1 MMKKMTVVLPH
12 SYQVMLQNIICN
24 FSQPV
29 LDMNALNMIFFG
41 NKCPF
46 FPLIQ
51 QYYPSEALEF
61 LKAYPF
67 LQQLALNIN
76 NILPN
81 EIPLLQQMEIFN
93 KIELT
98 RKQVA
103 LLFMLSFFGLIPQ
116 SANNKLNVF
125 NVSDVLF
132 AKNGTKFEFGRCF
145 LNYLTTIGKWI
156 AQNNPILEEK
166 IIYLRESINRF
177 NLSFENFNLT
187 NLCPVNFI
195 PQGSLINGNSSYCV
209 DFANQYIG
217 GGTLMG
223 GCVQEEIL
231 FAINPEAIVAMLFM
245 EKMHEC
251 DAIGIFNVIQYSSY
265 EGYKNTFTFTGNRV
279 INCFA
284 SQINRKRL
292 IAIDASCRVDPKL
305 NNMDLNNYQQSI
317 NRDIYKAYSGFNL
330 INSENMFEKSIATG
344 NWGCGVF
351 GGNPQL
357 KFIEQ
362 WIAASFAGAQRLD
375 YFTFNDQN
383 MQYLM
388 QFYQNIM
395 NKFVF
400 ANNLYRALLYNRLD
414 MTKLVECLLNW
425 QFQ

>member
-1 MMKKMTVVLPH
+1 MMQKMTVTLPH
-12 SYQVMLQNIICN
+12 SNQMILPNIISS

-29 LDMNALNMIFFG
+29 FDMNTLNLIFFG
-41 NKCPF
+41 NRCPF

-51 QYYPSEALEF
+51 QYYPLEAFEF
-61 LKAYPF
+61 LKAYPY
-67 LQQLALNIN
+67 LRQLALNIT

-93 KIELT
+93 KNELT

-116 SANNKLNVF
+116 SMNNKLNVF
-125 NVSDVLF
+125 NVSAVLF

-145 LNYLTTIGKWI
+145 LNYLTTIGKWLS
-156 AQNNPILEEK
+156 QNDPILEEK
-166 IIYLRESINRF
+166 IIYLRESINRY
-177 NLSFENFNLT
+177 NLRFENFNLT

-195 PQGSLINGNSSYCV
+195 PQGSLITGNSSYCV

-217 GGTLMG
+217 GGTLLG

-265 EGYKNTFTFTGNRV
+265 DGYKNTFTFTGNCV

-284 SQINRKRL
+284 SQIKRRRL
-292 IAIDASCRVDPKL
+292 IAIDASCKVDPNL
-305 NNMDLNNYQQSI
+305 NSMDLNTYQQNI
-317 NRDIYKAYSGFNL
+317 NRDIYKAYSGFYL

-344 NWGCGVF
+344 NWGCGIF

-375 YFTFNDQN
+375 YFTFNDQS

-395 NKFVF
+395 NKFRF
-400 ANNLYRALLYNRLD
+400 ANNLYRALIYNKLD